1 MTKQETIAT
10 DCLERSTTEL
20 KLTCPITDGLKRT
33 PPLSTNSEMEFK
45 RYNFRRVR
53 GYYIQLFGVMY
64 RMEKYQ
70 IVPRELQYN
79 IVPHIKIFDW
89 YFYRVNV
96 SYKTLH
102 RMKSIKKCCLRNK

>member
-1 MTKQETIAT
+1 M
-10 DCLERSTTEL
+10 
-20 KLTCPITDGLKRT
+20 DGLKQMQ
-33 PPLSTNSEMEFK
+33 PLSTNSEMEFR

-70 IVPRELQYN
+70 SVPHELQYN

-89 YFYRVNV
+89 YFYKVKV
-96 SYKTLH
+96 SYKTLN
-102 RMKSIKKCCLRNK
+102 RMKSIKKNK